1 MAQRLIVE
9 GNDAIAIAVLCSKCG
24 LKPPKGYANPLKF
37 KEEFVKTGE
46 GISGAIRQLRL
57 SLSEPALTHIGLIV
71 DADDDGAAFRWQQV
85 RGNLTRF
92 YDLDTLVA
100 ADAQTGAKVIV
111 QNGMPTLGVWIMPD
125 NSSRGYLEHFLSA
138 FIPTG
143 NEIWSHA
150 QSALDDLME
159 QPYNVLTGSKRQK
172 ALLHTWLAW
181 QRNPG
186 KPFGQA
192 IEAGYF
198 DTASGNVQP
207 FLDWFAQTFE
217 LEP

>member
-9 GNDAIAIAVLCSKCG
+9 GNDAIAIAVLCNKCG
-24 LKPPKGYANPLKF
+24 LKPPKGYASPLKF
-37 KEEFVKTGE
+37 KEEFVKTG
-46 GISGAIRQLRL
+46 GGLNGAIGQLRL
-57 SLSEPALTHIGLIV
+57 SLSEPSLTHIGLIV
-71 DADDDGAAFRWQQV
+71 DADDNAAARWQQI
-85 RGNLTRF
+85 RRILTGF
-92 YDLDTLVA
+92 YPADILAA
-100 ADAQTGAKVIV
+100 ADAKAGAKVIM

-125 NSSRGYLEHFLSA
+125 NSGSGYLEHFLSA
-138 FIPTG
+138 FIPNG
-143 NEIWSHA
+143 NKIWSHA
-150 QSALDDLME
+150 QSALDDLMA

-181 QRNPG
+181 QQDPG

-192 IEAGYF
+192 IEAAYF
-198 DTASGNVQP
+198 DITANNTQA